1 MTPGI
6 ARRKQVQNCARY
18 AHLAADSI
26 KDAADQVASTI
37 AAALNQETLGLKC
50 CVTRVERAYPNASL
64 PGGSLGLT
72 WAGLAPADRASFAWR
87 LPLFDHL
94 VGDCEK
100 RRRNFQAERIG
111 GPQI

>member
-1 MTPGI
+1 MI
-6 ARRKQVQNCARY
+6 DAALAQVYRPHY
-18 AHLAADSI
+18 LLTAAD
-26 KDAADQVASTI
+26 
-37 AAALNQETLGLKC
+37 AAAPPRLLPPSGLLACNDGKPAKNLSYLDHALTL
-50 CVTRVERAYPNASL
+50 
-64 PGGSLGLT
+64 
-72 WAGLAPADRASFAWR
+72 LAVVIFRIRASFAWR